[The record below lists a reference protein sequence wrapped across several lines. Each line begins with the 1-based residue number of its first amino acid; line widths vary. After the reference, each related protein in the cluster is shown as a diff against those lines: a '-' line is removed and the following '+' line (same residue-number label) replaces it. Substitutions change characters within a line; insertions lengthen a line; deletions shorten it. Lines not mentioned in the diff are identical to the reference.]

1 MYSAQRACI
10 CFSLFQCVV
19 LAVCQS
25 IGLCL
30 LVFHL
35 LPNVGPI
42 QGLLVLSAT
51 GVVPSLLKST
61 TTLRKSYS
69 LLQKVTIFSLD
80 ILALLLQLSIAVLIF
95 VPDVQFF
102 CRISP
107 LYGSK
112 DHTPTGDIF
121 TDCINGLGSR
131 FLTLFAIF
139 LTSLAWLEN
148 FLEILKEN
156 KDREISKGF
165 NSRFQSD
172 LKKNRA
178 FINIFVSLSKI
189 LTSFLITSLVAKLHI
204 FEPEIWEELTKQSHQ
219 DVLDIILLV
228 ISSIV
233 CYFLACLAC
242 KLQMQVF
249 SFAIPCL
256 LSTPAATALITFICQ
271 NNEDFLFDHFNFDCG
286 SNCDA
291 NYLRSNYYLVLASL
305 WLLSLYWTAGHI
317 WFPKQERIAQI
328 ERCVLIPLNNCN
340 IVKRW

>member
-1 MYSAQRACI
+1 M
-10 CFSLFQCVV
+10 
-19 LAVCQS
+19 
-25 IGLCL
+25 
-30 LVFHL
+30 
-35 LPNVGPI
+35 
-42 QGLLVLSAT
+42 
-51 GVVPSLLKST
+51 
-61 TTLRKSYS
+61 
-69 LLQKVTIFSLD
+69 
-80 ILALLLQLSIAVLIF
+80 
-95 VPDVQFF
+95 
-102 CRISP
+102 
-107 LYGSK
+107 
-112 DHTPTGDIF
+112 
-121 TDCINGLGSR
+121 
-131 FLTLFAIF
+131 
-139 LTSLAWLEN
+139 
-148 FLEILKEN
+148 
-156 KDREISKGF
+156 
-165 NSRFQSD
+165 
-172 LKKNRA
+172 
-178 FINIFVSLSKI
+178 SLSKI

-219 DVLDIILLV
+219 DVLDILLLV